1 MREAV
6 DTEQGAGDSKQERGR
21 RYLPLSETTHPHHL
35 FYGDADEMYREA
47 GTRRQS
53 KCTFKWDW

>member
-1 MREAV
+1 MQKAV
-6 DTEQGAGDSKQERGR
+6 DTEQGAGGSKQERGR

-47 GTRRQS
+47 GIQHPQAE
-53 KCTFKWDW
+53 